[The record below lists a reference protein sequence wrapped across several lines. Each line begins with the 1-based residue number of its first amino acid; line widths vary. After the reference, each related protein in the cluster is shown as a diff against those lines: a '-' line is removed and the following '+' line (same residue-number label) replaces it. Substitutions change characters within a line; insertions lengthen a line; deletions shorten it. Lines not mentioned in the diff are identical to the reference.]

1 MRVGKRSMKSKMA
14 NNTSEHVA
22 VAGTD
27 SDAKFKQS
35 DDLSEDLLKAFSN
48 LKTVMV
54 FKSSLN
60 KSAVSAEAMTTMGN
74 LFAQMAESIRK
85 AMEQLSNTNR
95 NLLMSCAHTPD
106 RYFHGNTNH
115 MFAPQKSSS
124 SPQIYRN
131 QRRPAYLSM
140 QTVLHMK
147 EVIFQQALVL
157 KEVLLKKT
165 ELDSTVRL

>member
-1 MRVGKRSMKSKMA
+1 
-14 NNTSEHVA
+14 
-22 VAGTD
+22 
-27 SDAKFKQS
+27 
-35 DDLSEDLLKAFSN
+35 
-48 LKTVMV
+48 MV

-85 AMEQLSNTNR
+85 AMERLSNTDR

-140 QTVLHMK
+140 QTVLH
-147 EVIFQQALVL
+147 ERSDIPASF
-157 KEVLLKKT
+157 
-165 ELDSTVRL
+165 SS